1 MKELRFSVCN
11 EPDDVE
17 ATLKLFNQKH
27 LSAGQVQ
34 LHWVPWDHQKQELTA
49 MALYGQGADVS
60 QVGGPVVSDLV
71 AMNALRPFSS
81 DEINSLGGSEAFSP
95 IAWQNSRRTS
105 DGLVYAVPWV
115 LDSRAIF
122 YWRDM
127 LETAGVDENTAFSSF
142 ESMEDAFERLRKS
155 GITAPW
161 ALALSGGPLIQPAC
175 TWIWGAG
182 GEIANEKE
190 LLILQPKTL
199 LGLRNFFSLYQ
210 YMPKMNQP
218 LDFAFTYYELFAKRQ
233 VAVTMGSLA
242 PFLAIKNSLSPD
254 LQAQLGVALAPG
266 PLFVGSSSLA
276 IWKGTRD
283 TGAAMNLVRYLLSEE
298 AQQDYCYRGGYL
310 PVRFSVLGKNM
321 YSTDPHLRVF
331 AESALKGR
339 TFTDVKLSGLFEDLL
354 SAAVKRIWLKII
366 ATPDLDLD
374 VTIQQELVPIVRRSS
389 LWSE

>member
-1 MKELRFSVCN
+1 MKEVRFSVCN
-11 EPDDVE
+11 EPDDVQ

-27 LSAGQVQ
+27 LSATQVQ

-49 MALYGQGADVS
+49 MALYGKGVDVS
-60 QVGGPVVSDLV
+60 QVGGPVVSDLI

-81 DEINSLGGSEAFSP
+81 EEINSLGGSEAFSP
-95 IAWQNSRRTS
+95 IVWHNSRRTS

-127 LETAGVDENTAFSSF
+127 LETAKVDEHTAFSSF
-142 ESMEDAFERLRKS
+142 ERMEDTFECLQKNGVTS
-155 GITAPW
+155 PW

-182 GEIANEKE
+182 GDIADEKD
-190 LLILQPKTL
+190 LLILHPKSL
-199 LGLRNFFSLYQ
+199 LGLRRFFGLYR
-210 YMPKMNQP
+210 YMPVMDQP
-218 LDFAFTYYELFAKRQ
+218 LDFDFTYFELFAKRQ

-242 PFLAIKNSLSPD
+242 PFIAIKNSLSQD
-254 LQAQLGVALAPG
+254 LQTKLGVALAPG

-276 IWKGTRD
+276 IWKGNRD
-283 TGAAMNLVRYLLSEE
+283 AGAAMDLVRYLLGEE

-310 PVRFSVLGKNM
+310 PVRLSVLEKNL
-321 YSTDPHLRVF
+321 YSTDSHLSVF

-339 TFTDVKLSGLFEDLL
+339 TFTDMKLSGLFEDLL

-366 ATPDLDLD
+366 ATPGLDLD
-374 VTIQQELVPIVRRSS
+374 GTIQQELEPIVRRAS